1 MHAASRNAQHLRPTF
16 PTWPFSGHFRLFLLP
31 KCSWSLFT
39 PFTTCNEPCWCSRPI
54 GLFVHG
60 FGCTARINRFCQRQW
75 LAVWCHFSMFT
86 TNACPWSFDLCV
98 LEGCLPLVTY
108 QEQSA
113 KSSSVFVG
121 PLAGGVGGVGKG
133 AHMGGDNY
141 WSGSWTQYRLHSGTL
156 HSCCIVDSRLYCVLG
171 LTELWVARHPAGWG
185 QLMVFKTCLTP
196 RRKPTRPMGQCI
208 L

>member
-1 MHAASRNAQHLRPTF
+1 MHAATRNAQHLRPTF

-86 TNACPWSFDLCV
+86 TNACPWSFDPCV
-98 LEGCLPLVTY
+98 LEGCLPWLLTRN
-108 QEQSA
+108 SRPRA
-113 KSSSVFVG
+113 LLCLLTLG
-121 PLAGGVGGVGKG
+121 GGCTTPLVGGVGKLLTWVG
-133 AHMGGDNY
+133 TATEMGPGP
-141 WSGSWTQYRLHSGTL
+141 SA
-156 HSCCIVDSRLYCVLG
+156 
-171 LTELWVARHPAGWG
+171 TEASQWHIG
-185 QLMVFKTCLTP
+185 
-196 RRKPTRPMGQCI
+196 
-208 L
+208 